1 MRDGH
6 GKDAN
11 DRAKMEQKKRQGW
24 RSGTLGAHTPDHLRV
39 EFDGLALAILAKRH
53 VDDAWAPL
61 VQTRSRAARKAAL
74 ALSKRRWRPSAQ
86 SAMRYMRG

>member
-24 RSGTLGAHTPDHLRV
+24 RSGTLDARTPDHLRI
-39 EFDGLALAILAKRH
+39 EFDDSATIASCPTSVPMGLAASEIVSASPRPG
-53 VDDAWAPL
+53 D
-61 VQTRSRAARKAAL
+61 AARARL
-74 ALSKRRWRPSAQ
+74 
-86 SAMRYMRG
+86 

>member
-24 RSGTLGAHTPDHLRV
+24 RSGTLDARTPDHLRI
-39 EFDGLALAILAKRH
+39 EFDDSATIASCPTSVPMGLAASEIVSASPRPG
-53 VDDAWAPL
+53 D
-61 VQTRSRAARKAAL
+61 AARARLCAL
-74 ALSKRRWRPSAQ
+74 WGL
-86 SAMRYMRG
+86 